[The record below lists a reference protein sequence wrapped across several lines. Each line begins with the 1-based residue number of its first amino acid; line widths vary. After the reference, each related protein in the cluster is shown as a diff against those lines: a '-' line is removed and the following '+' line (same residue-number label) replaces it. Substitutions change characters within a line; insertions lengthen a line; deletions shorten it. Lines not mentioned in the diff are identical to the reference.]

1 MMEASH
7 VQSRTSAARRAYDR
21 VARLMQAA
29 SLHVTD
35 MQMNSSHC
43 CGAGWPRRKSAC
55 CHRGSVQ
62 VRRRCEET
70 DICCVRFPVSC
81 GRLHAAPRRQD
92 HRHRLDWVS
101 TPRRPPP
108 VVRKAQPLI
117 EKVWRH
123 CEDKGS
129 RGRTVKLRGRF
140 NDLEIITRSR
150 TGRVPIS
157 SRCELETCRS
167 SSFKRDTRSKADPP
181 SCLHARANRRPSCS
195 SAYQFESASIRIKT
209 AVHQ

>member
-1 MMEASH
+1 MRRLIFA
-7 VQSRTSAARRAYDR
+7 VCAFQS
-21 VARLMQAA
+21 VAGGC
-29 SLHVTD
+29 T
-35 MQMNSSHC
+35 
-43 CGAGWPRRKSAC
+43 
-55 CHRGSVQ
+55 
-62 VRRRCEET
+62 RRRVVKITGIALTGC
-70 DICCVRFPVSC
+70 
-81 GRLHAAPRRQD
+81 
-92 HRHRLDWVS
+92 RHPGV
-101 TPRRPPP
+101 PP